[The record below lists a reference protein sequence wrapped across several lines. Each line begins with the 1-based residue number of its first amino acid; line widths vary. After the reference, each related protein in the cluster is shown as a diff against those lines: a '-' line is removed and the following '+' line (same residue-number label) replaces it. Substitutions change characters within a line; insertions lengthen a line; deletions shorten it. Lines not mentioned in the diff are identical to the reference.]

1 MEDWNYGAWLR
12 APLSNQI
19 RKSTIV
25 VPGFYQQKK
34 ESKVSKDAGS
44 EPFSKSHQ
52 ASLPENGVLTKPLE
66 KVTLDTLFPNISN
79 SAAYPTVRELEDPS
93 LGFGEQLNTKR
104 SFVHTLHENDAELEK
119 GDMME
124 DVDGNLELFIKS
136 ESATSAKPGTK
147 IEMYLKAQFN
157 PQSRVSLHHLSL
169 GQIGSL
175 WLTFLIL

>member
-34 ESKVSKDAGS
+34 ESKVSKDVGS
-44 EPFSKSHQ
+44 EPFSKLHQ
-52 ASLPENGVLTKPLE
+52 ASLPENGVPTKPLE

-79 SAAYPTVRELEDPS
+79 SAAYPTVKELEDPS

-124 DVDGNLELFIKS
+124 DVDGNLELFIKN
-136 ESATSAKPGTK
+136 ESATSAKPGD
-147 IEMYLKAQFN
+147 QN
-157 PQSRVSLHHLSL
+157 
-169 GQIGSL
+169 
-175 WLTFLIL
+175 